1 MSTLFYHS
9 VGLMAFMDFL
19 KKTKKDIPGDNA
31 LDVPPPP
38 PLPGGDAFD
47 DFPSLD
53 DDNEN
58 HLQMNNRSNQ
68 NIPDNDFGAPP
79 YPQPPKMARIN
90 NNSAPQQQGIKFPK
104 PQDFGL
110 DSHPGLKSREELGL
124 NSADD
129 EDKMFSD
136 NSSNEDNEQEMSMPP
151 KAPSADY
158 SSKIQMPDLDND
170 MRDEE
175 TGAIL
180 SSKAMPKAPAQIPA
194 PSSAPKIQ
202 TSSILQQQT
211 QEPSDDEL
219 EAPPVPA
226 KNYGSGYQIFDSEYK
241 QAEAE
246 RRTVNKGGPLF
257 VTMTEFRDVL
267 EKNDFVKVK
276 LKEANDT
283 IERVTSIESS
293 INIEYEKW
301 RRNIADLQKMFLL
314 VDKKVFELEG

>member
-1 MSTLFYHS
+1 
-9 VGLMAFMDFL
+9 MAFMDFL
-19 KKTKKDIPGDNA
+19 KKTKKDMPTDNT
-31 LDVPPPP
+31 LDIPPPP

-53 DDNEN
+53 DNNDNIG
-58 HLQMNNRSNQ
+58 NNNNIQQKNQSNIDMDS
-68 NIPDNDFGAPP
+68 NNFGAPP
-79 YPQPPKMARIN
+79 YPQPPRMANIGN
-90 NNSAPQQQGIKFPK
+90 GSSQNKLGIKFPK
-104 PQDFGL
+104 PQDFGF
-110 DSHPGLKSREELGL
+110 DSPPGLKSREELGL
-124 NSADD
+124 ELGND
-129 EDKMFSD
+129 EVDSMFSGFSDD
-136 NSSNEDNEQEMSMPP
+136 NNQEMSMPP
-151 KAPSADY
+151 KAPSASGNSDINNQ
-158 SSKIQMPDLDND
+158 KMQMPNIDDDND

-180 SSKAMPKAPAQIPA
+180 SSRAMPRTPAPALSPVPKMQM
-194 PSSAPKIQ
+194 SSPVQQ
-202 TSSILQQQT
+202 TS

-226 KNYGSGYQIFDSEYK
+226 KNYGSGYQMFDSEYK

-246 RRTVNKGGPLF
+246 RKTTNKKGPLF

-283 IERVTSIESS
+283 IERVSSIESS

-301 RRNIADLQKMFLL
+301 RRSIADLQKMFLL